1 MRGIPALPGLSTF
14 PETNVRTY
22 VRHGDRPGVWFFSLD
37 AHSQLAVLGGR
48 WLFELP
54 YVFAEMKVRK
64 EEGRIDYTLRR
75 RTGERLDVN
84 YAPTGPVQRAVAGSL
99 EHFLT
104 ERYCL
109 YAQSSAGRL
118 YCADI
123 HHVPWPLQP
132 AQVELRQNDLLRA
145 NGLHVDGAPIAHF
158 VEQLHVAIWPLKAV
172 VR

>member
-1 MRGIPALPGLSTF
+1 M
-14 PETNVRTY
+14 
-22 VRHGDRPGVWFFSLD
+22 WFFSLD

-54 YVFAEMKVRK
+54 YVYAEMKVRK
-64 EEGRIDYTLRR
+64 EEGRIDYSLRR
-75 RTGERLDVN
+75 RTGERLVVN
-84 YAPTGPVQRAVAGSL
+84 YAPTGPVQRAAVGSL

-104 ERYCL
+104 ERYRL

-132 AQVELRQNDLLRA
+132 AQVELRQNDLLLA
-145 NGLHVDGAPIAHF
+145 NGLAVDGAPIAHY